1 MFDLDLIQRFGFEL
15 TIGAFGYLL
24 RKWYGEELEK
34 YIFAPLKK
42 RLRKY
47 VLNPSSLSMKKF
59 FIKTHREAA
68 IWLHYRNKA
77 HNKGHQHKNPII
89 CDDDRCKLI

>member
-1 MFDLDLIQRFGFEL
+1 MFDTIEKIAFEL

-24 RKWYGEELEK
+24 RKWYGEELSK
-34 YIFAPLKK
+34 YVFTPLMKK
-42 RLRKY
+42 VRKY
-47 VLNPSSLSMKKF
+47 FLTPVYSWIKNR
-59 FIKTHREAA
+59 FIKTQREAA

-89 CDDDRCKLI
+89 CEDDRCRII